1 MDNKNDAPAIPQQN
15 APNTTIIANTI
26 PQTGA
31 AMQPPVPPP
40 HGKKGKRERHT
51 LGIDSKVHAVAIKCY
66 DEQLS
71 RGRDYTFNAIRQT
84 DKSHFQVLAIVH
96 DRDTVTDG
104 IWFEAAVKPHIHV
117 IVRCVDRKKRIRV
130 RTIMDCLGI
139 FFRPGLDDIIWRE
152 HGVETIGN
160 YTGYAMYLTHETKEA
175 IDDAK
180 ELYSVDELISN
191 LTKDEIIHIRDG
203 YTRVSANAH
212 KVTSDELAALDQDA
226 YNLGY
231 TLKNFAQWYD
241 AQPFTV
247 RSHTKIKTIRES
259 YERGVNARLE
269 EGRAITRLCIYIQGP
284 PNSGKTYAAL
294 AALDGKQVLSI
305 GGGGSG
311 KFDRL
316 RPDHDAI
323 VIDDDVCPNLLNMT
337 DNYICR
343 AYKRNSNNPAWA
355 GRYFIV
361 TSNLPFAAWLENSGI
376 RIKDNPRTPSA
387 HYTAMLSRFYICEIR
402 YANDV
407 AHLTLVSSSMRGSS
421 GEQLA
426 RAEMFA
432 EFAERFNATIAN
444 YSFATNDD
452 NIIDLI
458 ATLDPFS
465 PYWDSL
471 EDELKAWNDEQ
482 ELYWENIEM
491 YAIYQMRKNI
501 GEPVYFDYRPNVPN
515 FQATISFSN
524 GRYGNNIYEAL
535 DWCNSDFTSEQR
547 KELQQKQLIILEKWK
562 QQEEALQLQQMQE
575 GTEQTHTDKKSTIAY
590 IPSDRMY

>member
-1 MDNKNDAPAIPQQN
+1 MDNKNDAPIPQQD
-15 APNTTIIANTI
+15 APNTIISTNTI
-26 PQTGA
+26 PQPGA

-40 HGKKGKRERHT
+40 GKKGKRERHM

-66 DEQLS
+66 DEQLPY
-71 RGRDYTFNAIRQT
+71 GRDYTFNAIQQT
-84 DKSHFQVLAIVH
+84 DKSQFQVLAIVH
-96 DRDTVTDG
+96 DRDTVTAG
-104 IWFEAAVKPHIHV
+104 IWLESAIKPHLHI

-139 FFRPGLDDIIWRE
+139 VFRPGLGDIIWQE

-247 RSHTKIKTIRES
+247 RSHTKLKTIRES

>member
-26 PQTGA
+26 PQPGA

-40 HGKKGKRERHT
+40 PGKKGKRERHT

-66 DEQLS
+66 DEQLPH
-71 RGRDYTFNAIRQT
+71 GRNYTFNAIRQT
-84 DKSHFQVLAIVH
+84 DKSQFQVLAIVH

-139 FFRPGLDDIIWRE
+139 FFRPGLDDTIWRE
-152 HGVETIGN
+152 HGVETVGN

-180 ELYSVDELISN
+180 ELYSIDDLISN

-203 YTRVSANAH
+203 YIRVSANAH
-212 KVTSDELAALDQDA
+212 KVTNDELATLDQDA

-231 TLKNFAQWYD
+231 EMKNFAQWYD

-247 RSHTKIKTIRES
+247 RSNAKIKTIQES

-284 PNSGKTYAAL
+284 PNSGKTFASI

-305 GGGGSG
+305 GGGGTG

-361 TSNLPFAAWLENSGI
+361 TSNLPFADWLRKSGI
-376 RIKDNPRTPSA
+376 DISDKRGNPST
-387 HYTAMLSRFYICEIR
+387 HYTAMWSRFYICEIR
-402 YANDV
+402 YKNDV
-407 AHLTLVSSSMRGSS
+407 AHLALVSSSTRGSS
-421 GEQLA
+421 TEQLE
-426 RAEMFA
+426 RAKMFV
-432 EFAERFNATIAN
+432 EFAERFNAIIARYIPDKN
-444 YSFATNDD
+444 GD
-452 NIIDLI
+452 NTLDLI
-458 ATLDPFS
+458 AVLDPFS
-465 PYWDSL
+465 VYWDDMDEEL
-471 EDELKAWNDEQ
+471 EALKVAE
-482 ELYWENIEM
+482 E
-491 YAIYQMRKNI
+491 AYQDSIDIFAQYQAREKL
-501 GEPVYFDYRPNVPN
+501 GEPVYFDYRPWDPN
-515 FQATISFSN
+515 FQTKITFSN
-524 GRYGNNIYEAL
+524 GTYGNNNYEVL
-535 DWCNSDFTSEQR
+535 DWCNPNKSPEEREQLR
-547 KELQQKQLIILEKWK
+547 QQQLIILEKWL
-562 QQEEALQLQQMQE
+562 QREEELQQQLMSKNQE
-575 GTEQTHTDKKSTIAY
+575 QAKANISYVPTDRQY
-590 IPSDRMY
+590 

>member
-26 PQTGA
+26 PQPGA

-40 HGKKGKRERHT
+40 PGKKGKRERHT

-66 DEQLS
+66 DEQLPY
-71 RGRDYTFNAIRQT
+71 GRDYTFNAIRQT
-84 DKSHFQVLAIVH
+84 DKSDFQVLAIVH
-96 DRDTVTDG
+96 DKDTVTAG
-104 IWFEAAVKPHIHV
+104 IWYEANIKPHLHI

-139 FFRPGLDDIIWRE
+139 FFRPGLDDRLWQE

-175 IDDAK
+175 IDEAK

-191 LTKDEIIHIRDG
+191 LTKDEIIHIREG
-203 YTRVSANAH
+203 YIRVSANAH
-212 KVTSDELAALDQDA
+212 KVTSDELASLDQDA
-226 YNLGY
+226 YDLGY
-231 TLKNFAQWYD
+231 ALKNFAQWYD

-247 RSHTKIKTIRES
+247 RSNAKIKTIQES

-305 GGGGSG
+305 GGGGTG

-361 TSNLPFAAWLENSGI
+361 TSNLSFAEWLENCGI
-376 RIKDNPRTPSA
+376 RIQDKLRNPST
-387 HYTAMLSRFYICEIR
+387 HYTAMWSRFYICEIR
-402 YANDV
+402 YTDGV
-407 AHLTLVSSSMRGSS
+407 AHLALVSSSTRGSS
-421 GEQLA
+421 KEQLD
-426 RAEMFA
+426 RAEMFVK
-432 EFAERFNATIAN
+432 FAESFNHTIAS
-444 YSFATNDD
+444 YTPAADGD
-452 NIIDLI
+452 VDLI
-458 ATLDPFS
+458 AALDPFS
-465 PYWDSL
+465 VYWDNL
-471 EDELKAWNDEQ
+471 EDELNALEAAKEPDWDKIEA
-482 ELYWENIEM
+482 NIE
-491 YAIYQMRKNI
+491 YRARKEL
-501 GEPVYFDYRPNVPN
+501 GEPV
-515 FQATISFSN
+515 TL
-524 GRYGNNIYEAL
+524 YGNTLYFPTGYEVN
-535 DWCNSDFTSEQR
+535 DWCNPDRSQEEREQLR
-547 KELQQKQLIILEKWK
+547 QQQLIILGKWRQK
-562 QQEEALQLQQMQE
+562 EEELQQQSEATATQE
-575 GTEQTHTDKKSTIAY
+575 HTSKLGLV
-590 IPSDRMY
+590 